1 MKVAVVSNRQKDGV
15 INRFGTPCPEKCGKK
30 TIQGVVDGLQEGGHT
45 VLFAEADLTL
55 TGTLEEFMPPHGLD
69 NQPSGIVFNMAYGIQ
84 GNARYT
90 HLPAMLEMA
99 GIPYTG
105 SDPLGQAVALDKVT
119 TKIMLQNAGIPTP
132 NFKVFNHPDEEIGSL
147 RFPLIVKPRNEST
160 SYGLRQVCDRRQ
172 FADAVEEIITTYNQ
186 GALVEEYIE
195 GREFCVGILGN
206 GNDIEVLPI
215 VEIVFNRHTKRVLTF
230 EDKYHKSSDEPE
242 KMCPAPIDDVLAEK
256 IRSITKAVFHACHS
270 KDYGRVD
277 IRVDKDGNPYVLEI
291 NSMASLGPGGSF
303 TYAAREAGYSFSQLA
318 CRILD
323 VSHKR
328 YFDVHAPRCRTIK
341 DRYHDSLL
349 QYLATGKLTRVAG

>member
-1 MKVAVVSNRQKDGV
+1 MKVAVVSNRQKDGI

-30 TIQGVVDGLQEGGHT
+30 TIQGVIDGLQEGGHT

-55 TGTLEEFMPPHGLD
+55 AGKLEEFMPPHSHT

-105 SDPLGQAVALDKVT
+105 SDPLGHAVALDKVT
-119 TKIMLQNAGIPTP
+119 TKIMVQNAGISTP
-132 NFKVFNHPDEEIGSL
+132 NFKVFNHPYEEISSL

-160 SYGLRQVCDRRQ
+160 SHGLRQVHGRQ
-172 FADAVEEIITTYNQ
+172 QLQEAVEEIITIYNQ

-206 GNDIEVLPI
+206 GNDLQTLPI
-215 VEIVFNRHTKRVLTF
+215 VEIVFNGRQKRVFTW
-230 EDKYHKSSDEPE
+230 EDKYHKSADEPE
-242 KMCPAPIDDVLAEK
+242 KMCPAIIDEILAEK
-256 IRSITKAVFHACHS
+256 IRSISKAVFHACHS

-277 IRVDKDGNPYVLEI
+277 IRLDKDNNPYVLEI

-303 TYAAREAGYSFSQLA
+303 VHAAKQAGYNFSRLA

-323 VSHKR
+323 ISHKR
-328 YFDVHAPRCRTIK
+328 YFGDHAPRCNKIK
-341 DRYHDSLL
+341 AGFQRSLFQDTTL
-349 QYLATGKLTRVAG
+349 EKLTRAAG

>member
-1 MKVAVVSNRQKDGV
+1 MKVAVVSNRQKDGI
-15 INRFGTPCPEKCGKK
+15 INRFGTPCPEKCGTK
-30 TIQGVVDGLQEGGHT
+30 TIQGVIDGLQDGGHT

-55 TGTLEEFMPPHGLD
+55 TGTLEEFMPPHAHT

-105 SDPLGQAVALDKVT
+105 SDPLGHAVALDKVT
-119 TKIMLQNAGIPTP
+119 TKIMLQNDGIPTP

-147 RFPLIVKPRNEST
+147 HFPLIVKPRNEST
-160 SYGLRQVCDRRQ
+160 SYGLRQVHNRRQ
-172 FADAVEEIITTYNQ
+172 LAESVANIIETYNQ

-195 GREFCVGILGN
+195 GREFCIGILGN
-206 GNDIEVLPI
+206 GKDVEVLPI
-215 VEIVFNRHTKRVLTF
+215 VELAFNGRKEGIFTW
-230 EDKYHKSSDEPE
+230 EDKYHKTTDEPD
-242 KMCPAPIDDVLAEK
+242 KICPAPIDEILADK
-256 IRSITKAVFHACHS
+256 IRSITKAVFAACHS

-303 TYAAREAGYSFSQLA
+303 IYASKKAGYDFSRLA

-323 VSHKR
+323 ISHKR
-328 YFDVHAPRCRTIK
+328 YFGVHAPRCRTIT
-341 DRYHDSLL
+341 DRFISTSLHV
-349 QYLATGKLTRVAG
+349 QTPEKFTRVAG